1 MIANNSFAVTLHIHL
16 FAKSLLMAI
25 GHNHLQP
32 KFQKDT
38 VQQISLNTKATVIKF
53 WDWPRVRRGM
63 IGILQKITAEM
74 ITNQNWPVFIQPE
87 KQLKL

>member
-16 FAKSLLMAI
+16 FAKSLLMEI

-53 WDWPRVRRGM
+53 WDWLRVRRGM